1 MVVVCRKP
9 TIGGSMEKINLNG
22 QLVGKN
28 EPPYIIAEIGSN
40 HNGDMDL
47 CRGMIDSAYDCGADA
62 VKFQSWSE
70 SSLISR
76 AEYARNTSYADK
88 ERHFGSLEEMVRRYE
103 FTPDQH
109 ADILD
114 YCKSKGITF
123 LSSCFSKEEVDLLDS
138 LDVCAFKL
146 ASMDINN
153 IPLLEYI
160 SKKERPVIV
169 STGMA
174 TLGEIER
181 AVHTLQSGNCGP
193 IALLHCIAIYPPD
206 FKTINLNNIKMLEQ
220 AFELPVGFSDHSIG
234 TSIPIASIALG
245 ACMVEKHFT
254 IDKTLEGWD
263 HSISADPEELAFIV
277 REGNNVF
284 HSLGSTV
291 RVVNFDEMAKRQVFR
306 RRMVAKHPLNKSA
319 VVTLNDVDFKRP
331 GNGIHPDEYMY
342 VVGRKINRD
351 VERDEELDWSDFY

>member
-1 MVVVCRKP
+1 
-9 TIGGSMEKINLNG
+9 MEKLDLNG

-47 CRGMIDSAYDCGADA
+47 CRKMIDSAYDCGANA

-88 ERHFGSLEEMVRRYE
+88 ERHFGSLEEMVRRYV
-103 FTPDQH
+103 FTPEQH
-109 ADILD
+109 VEILD
-114 YCKSKGITF
+114 YCMKKGITF
-123 LSSCFSKEEVDLLDS
+123 LSSCFSQKEVDFLDS

-160 SKKERPVIV
+160 SKKDRPVIV

-174 TLGEIER
+174 TLGEIEK
-181 AVHTLQSGNCGP
+181 AVHILQSGNCGP

-206 FKTINLNNIKMLEQ
+206 YKTINLHNIKMLEHT
-220 AFELPVGFSDHSIG
+220 FDLPIGFSDHSIG

-245 ACMVEKHFT
+245 ACIVEKHFT
-254 IDKTLEGWD
+254 IDKSLDGWD
-263 HSISADPEELAFIV
+263 HAISADPEELAIIV

-284 HSLGSTV
+284 NSLGSTV
-291 RVVNFDEMAKRQVFR
+291 RVVSTDELVKRKVFR
-306 RRMVAKHPLNKSA
+306 RRMVAKHSMNKGN
-319 VVTLNDVDFKRP
+319 VITLDDMDFKRP
-331 GNGIHPDEYMY
+331 GNGINPDEYKY
-342 VVGRKINRD
+342 VVGRTLNRD
-351 VERDEELDWSDFY
+351 VETDEELEWTDFY